1 MTLKYKV
8 DGEDL
13 YRQYARLTMDYVQS
27 IRDNDKG
34 CYSDGVSYADTI
46 KVDVFE
52 DEHTYEV
59 LKDITEIFI
68 NMDVEDT
75 ICYLDCGMFDVEIK
89 LSHNY
94 DELSEVLETLD
105 SALIKYDFKI
115 KDCYGRLFN
124 YSSVFNV
131 KIDK

>member
-13 YRQYARLTMDYVQS
+13 YRQYARLTMDYVQN

-105 SALIKYDFKI
+105 GALIKYDFKI

>member
-13 YRQYARLTMDYVQS
+13 YRQYARLTMDYVQN

-68 NMDVEDT
+68 NLDVEDT

-124 YSSVFNV
+124 YSSVLNV

>member
-8 DGEDL
+8 DNNDL
-13 YRQYARLTMDYVQS
+13 YRQYTRLTLDYVQN

-34 CYSDGVSYADTI
+34 CYSDGLSYVDTI

-59 LKDITEIFI
+59 LRDFTRVFI
-68 NMDVEDT
+68 NGNIAET
-75 ICYLDCGMFDVEIK
+75 SCYFLCGMFDVEIT

-94 DELSEVLETLD
+94 ENLAEVLDLID

-124 YSSVFNV
+124 YSTVFNV
-131 KIDK
+131 GIKK

>member
-13 YRQYARLTMDYVQS
+13 YRQYARLTMDYVQN

-34 CYSDGVSYADTI
+34 CYSDDVSYADTI

>member
-8 DGEDL
+8 DGNDL
-13 YRQYARLTMDYVQS
+13 YRQYTRFTSDYVQN
-27 IRDNDKG
+27 IRDNDQG
-34 CYSDGVSYADTI
+34 SYSDGLSYADTI
-46 KVDVFE
+46 KMDVLE
-52 DEHTYEV
+52 DWRTY
-59 LKDITEIFI
+59 DIVRDCTEIFI
-68 NMDVEDT
+68 NRNITET
-75 ICYLDCGMFDVEIK
+75 SCYYDCGMFDVEIT

-94 DELSEVLETLD
+94 DELSEVLDTLD

>member
-13 YRQYARLTMDYVQS
+13 YRQYARLTMDYVQN

-46 KVDVFE
+46 EVDVFE

-124 YSSVFNV
+124 YSSVLNV